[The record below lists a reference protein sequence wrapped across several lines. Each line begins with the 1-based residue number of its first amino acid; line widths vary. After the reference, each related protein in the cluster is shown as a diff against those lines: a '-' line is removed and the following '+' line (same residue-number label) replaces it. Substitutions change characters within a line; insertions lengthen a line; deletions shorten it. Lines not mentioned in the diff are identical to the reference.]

1 MHKVDLIIGLS
12 VSFIMLLSGFSY
24 KNKFKKKL
32 KDKNT
37 GSNEPQSDYKAT
49 HYYIHTPHT
58 RGG

>member
-12 VSFIMLLSGFSY
+12 VLFIMLLSGFSY
-24 KNKFKKKL
+24 KNKFKKKV

-49 HYYIHTPHT
+49 HYYIHTTH
-58 RGG
+58 